1 MATRLPVLG
10 VGHHHAMSDSNTSKD
25 LDGDVL
31 GEDVG
36 DDGLPGIGDYPPD
49 QAQGVNDPNLVASDD
64 VVMREARHRAGVVDG
79 DDDRVGDLLPPDGDD
94 GLFDDEQQAVATT
107 GEANHADRA
116 DPPAEVAA
124 MRERG
129 ER

>member
-1 MATRLPVLG
+1 
-10 VGHHHAMSDSNTSKD
+10 MSDSNASKD

-49 QAQGVNDPNLVASDD
+49 QAQGVNDPNLVADDD
-64 VVMREARHRAGVVDG
+64 VAMREARRRSEHVPPEV
-79 DDDRVGDLLPPDGDD
+79 DRVGDLLPPGDD
-94 GLFDDEQQAVATT
+94 DGFDDLEQQAVASE
-107 GEANHADRA
+107 GETDQGDRS

-124 MRERG
+124 MHEERER
-129 ER
+129 